1 MNEAE
6 LPLIAILGPTGAK
19 VFSFTG
25 CMPAPELATALAE
38 FLDANDLESSDA
50 VKLKVFDSR
59 KTTIRGLSGV
69 PSVPECFCVVVNM
82 HLSFCIFGSND
93 PRFSFLSS

>member
-1 MNEAE
+1 MALHLQVNEAE

-25 CMPAPELATALAE
+25 CMPAPDLATALAE

-50 VKLKVFDSR
+50 VKLKVR
-59 KTTIRGLSGV
+59 PIGV
-69 PSVPECFCVVVNM
+69 KECMNARAKKMLCPSVKC
-82 HLSFCIFGSND
+82 
-93 PRFSFLSS
+93 

>member
-1 MNEAE
+1 MHTFEYYTRAPCCPPPVCAPQVNEAE

-25 CMPAPELATALAE
+25 CMPAPDLATALAE

-50 VKLKVFDSR
+50 VKPKVKS
-59 KTTIRGLSGV
+59 L
-69 PSVPECFCVVVNM
+69 
-82 HLSFCIFGSND
+82 
-93 PRFSFLSS
+93 